1 MKIWDTAGQE
11 KFRNLTQQYYKNAD
25 GILLVF
31 DLLSKESFEK
41 VGDWM
46 KQIKINTTPDSI
58 PVLLLGNKSDCSPR
72 EVTNQQAEEIAK
84 LYSIK
89 YFEASALANT
99 NIDESFEFLAK
110 SIVRIKNINE
120 LSATKNEYMSKET
133 IQIGDKSDKN
143 NGSESKKQGCC
154 K

>member
-31 DLLSKESFEK
+31 DVLSRESFEK

-46 KQIKINTTPDSI
+46 KQIQSNTTPDSI
-58 PVLLLGNKSDCSPR
+58 PVLLLGNKSDSVPR
-72 EVTNQQAEEIAK
+72 EVTNEEAEEVAK
-84 LYSIK
+84 LYNIK
-89 YFEASALANT
+89 YFETSALANT

-110 SIVRIKNINE
+110 SIVRLKNINE
-120 LSATKNEYMSKET
+120 LSVSKNDLKSKET
-133 IQIGDKSDKN
+133 IQIGEKN
-143 NGSESKKQGCC
+143 KENGEGKKRECC
-154 K
+154 